1 MPRTRSNICRRCKN
15 EYVLTSDR
23 SVMYC
28 PDCLKLTNAKRN
40 RTNNSKIERRPL
52 TEDTEMLVCLY
63 HSRGDSPK
71 RIAADLRRPVEQ
83 INDILSDAKK
93 SGRYKIHIYWY
104 NMYIKSGIPQSCAIN
119 SFQSKKQE
127 VIFYE
132 R

>member
-1 MPRTRSNICRRCKN
+1 MPRSNICRKCKN
-15 EYVLTSDR
+15 EYVLTSDH

-40 RTNNSKIERRPL
+40 RTNDSKIERRPL

-83 INDILSDAKK
+83 INDILHNAKK
-93 SGRYKIHIYWY
+93 SGRYKIHIDRHDA
-104 NMYIKSGIPQSCAIN
+104 YIKSGITQSSSIN
-119 SFQSKKQE
+119 SCNLKTQG
-127 VIFYE
+127 VTL
-132 R
+132 